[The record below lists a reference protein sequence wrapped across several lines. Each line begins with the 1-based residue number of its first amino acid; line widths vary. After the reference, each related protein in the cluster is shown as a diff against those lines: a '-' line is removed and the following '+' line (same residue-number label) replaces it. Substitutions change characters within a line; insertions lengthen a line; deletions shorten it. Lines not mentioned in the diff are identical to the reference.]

1 MSETIEDVVKSL
13 RDRAEGRR
21 KSGKLLQIDD
31 KMFDLLADR
40 IEAAHKREVAVA
52 KMETTTP
59 TCEKSSQVGNAA
71 ANHKALMEIQLIC
84 WKAGGAMGYAVA
96 CGIIKAKS
104 RAALAAPPRNC
115 DLFGGDP
122 NKLHELWFEW
132 SGDPKNC
139 NADGTVKF
147 TFGEWLLMPANAKGA
162 NDE

>member
-40 IEAAHKREVAVA
+40 LEAAHKREREA
-52 KMETTTP
+52 
-59 TCEKSSQVGNAA
+59 TCKDSLQVENAA
-71 ANHKALMEIQLIC
+71 AMLKALMEIQLIC
-84 WKAGGAMGYAVA
+84 WKAGGAIRYSVA

-104 RAALAAPPRNC
+104 RAAIFAPPRNC

-122 NKLHELWFEW
+122 KKLHELWWEW
-132 SGDPKNC
+132 SGNLKNC

-147 TFGEWLLMPANAKGA
+147 TFGEWLLKLADAKGGA
-162 NDE
+162 E